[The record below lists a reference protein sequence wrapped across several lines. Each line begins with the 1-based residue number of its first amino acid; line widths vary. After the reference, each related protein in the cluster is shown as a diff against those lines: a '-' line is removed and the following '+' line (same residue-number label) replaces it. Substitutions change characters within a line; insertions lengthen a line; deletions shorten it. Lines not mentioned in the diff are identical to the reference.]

1 MFPGPL
7 LLLAYFVLIFLPFG
21 AQLVLLVPRLLEL
34 KGVSHSRVEGSCS
47 QARLILEGH
56 CHEGAQT
63 GDPIEVHARLTDH
76 LLDENVLKLGYNVV
90 CCITANGLLSS
101 LVLSVTFSFIAAFLS
116 GSSSLWCLTATRS
129 EDGMRNALVVLEQLA
144 LHELVA
150 LTRIKEPDQLRN
162 ALATVNVCT
171 VVISIPNRFSWALQ
185 TADVDT
191 SSRTRVVLKEL
202 SQIIQFVTQ
211 VMC

>member
-1 MFPGPL
+1 
-7 LLLAYFVLIFLPFG
+7 
-21 AQLVLLVPRLLEL
+21 
-34 KGVSHSRVEGSCS
+34 
-47 QARLILEGH
+47 
-56 CHEGAQT
+56 
-63 GDPIEVHARLTDH
+63 VHARLTDH